1 MKKQFRQSLT
11 MLMLLAAMTGCA
23 AMEQATTVAT
33 VVGEATGTISRQQG
47 ESIRKSSKAVAKS
60 LEDFTPEQEYY
71 IGRTVGAVVLTKY
84 GPLNDDRANT
94 YLNTMGQTLARIS
107 DMPELFDGYHFLV
120 LDSDDINAFATP
132 GGHVF
137 ITRGLIRCCRTEDEL
152 AAVVAHE
159 IGHVQL
165 QHGMSAIKKARR
177 TEALS
182 VLVRE
187 GAKSFGT
194 KEIAQLNDI
203 FGGVI
208 TDITNTMINN
218 GYSRS
223 YEYQAD
229 AAALSIMKRMNYN
242 PRALPDMLNVMA
254 KQIKPGGTD
263 FAKTHPSPQN
273 RIAALKKNDQ
283 FVGETET
290 PDVRKN
296 RFMKAVGHLL

>member
-1 MKKQFRQSLT
+1 M
-11 MLMLLAAMTGCA
+11 
-23 AMEQATTVAT
+23 
-33 VVGEATGTISRQQG
+33 
-47 ESIRKSSKAVAKS
+47 
-60 LEDFTPEQEYY
+60 
-71 IGRTVGAVVLTKY
+71 
-84 GPLNDDRANT
+84 
-94 YLNTMGQTLARIS
+94 
-107 DMPELFDGYHFLV
+107 
-120 LDSDDINAFATP
+120 
-132 GGHVF
+132 F

-165 QHGMSAIKKARR
+165 KHGMSAIKKARR

-187 GAKSFGT
+187 GAKSFGS
-194 KEIAQLNDI
+194 KEIAQLNDV

-229 AAALSIMKRMNYN
+229 AAALSIMKRLNYN
-242 PRALPDMLNVMA
+242 PRALHDMLNIMA

-263 FAKTHPSPQN
+263 FAKTHPSPQK
-273 RIAALKKNDQ
+273 RIAALKNNVQ
-283 FVGETET
+283 SAGETET
-290 PDVRKN
+290 PDVRKS
-296 RFMKAVGHLL
+296 RFTKAMGHLL